1 MTLKKLFAALLIF
14 AFIISA
20 TACRDSGNEG
30 EGDEVIEGGSE
41 GGSGNEGSDEGGSEG
56 GSGNEGSDEGGNEN
70 EDGGENGGG
79 EEVEDDTDR
88 DTVELPPIDV

>member
-20 TACRDSGNEG
+20 TACRDSDHEG
-30 EGDEVIEGGSE
+30 EGEEVIEGGSE
-41 GGSGNEGSDEGGSEG
+41 GGSGD
-56 GSGNEGSDEGGNEN
+56 EGSDEGGNEN
-70 EDGGENGGG
+70 EDDGENGGG